1 MKKAVTKVRKPDPR
15 EAVWTNWRLISEMIE
30 AGRSPS
36 IEDLRIA
43 LWRGDPVPLAVQR
56 YLSDLLE
63 RVKLPRK
70 RGRPSKRTLPY
81 NEQIVLFERV
91 EELRKEMEEKGVP
104 APLTAACRQFAVELS
119 AHRQQ
124 RHSQPTKAT
133 KTVKRYYKAAKARFE
148 AMLADQ
154 KTNAQRGKK

>member
-63 RVKLPRK
+63 RMKLPRK

-124 RHSQPTKAT
+124 RHSQPTKARTVKSIKT

-148 AMLADQ
+148 AMLAAQ
-154 KTNAQRGKK
+154 KN

>member
-43 LWRGDPVPLAVQR
+43 LLRPTWAV
-56 YLSDLLE
+56 
-63 RVKLPRK
+63 
-70 RGRPSKRTLPY
+70 T
-81 NEQIVLFERV
+81 
-91 EELRKEMEEKGVP
+91 EMEEKGVP
-104 APLTAACRQFAVELS
+104 ASLTAACRQYAVELS

-124 RHSQPTKAT
+124 RHSQPTKARMVKSIKT
-133 KTVKRYYKAAKARFE
+133 KTVKRYYKAAKARLD